1 MSVINT
7 NVKSIV
13 AQNALTVNN
22 RAMSKTME
30 QLSTGK
36 RINGAKDDAAGLAIS
51 SKMTSQIK
59 GLNQAVRNA
68 NDGISLIQVAEGS
81 LVEVSNMMQRM
92 RELAVQSANDTNTSD
107 DRSAMNVEFQE
118 LKKEIN
124 RIGGSTEWNSMKV
137 MDKSFD
143 GGSGTF
149 KFQVGANAAQ
159 NIEITLGDYRT
170 TGGSTNA
177 ISSATTTAGNAQVNT
192 LVFADTDSM
201 AIGDTLEIT
210 RNLGVD
216 GTSQT
221 YTFTASAALANG
233 GEIATALAADTNIQD
248 LLGLEPE
255 TLSNNGDGDTGAMQ
269 FTGADGSSYTLTATT
284 GTVGT
289 ASFTATTQTSKLTLT
304 GSYAAGDV
312 INIDLA
318 DGKKY
323 EYEVQAADVAG
334 NDAANR
340 AAIATAIA
348 ADADADTDLGLTV
361 TSSGAEISLV
371 GAANKTFTA
380 TATVN
385 NSTGGDLAMINDS
398 NISSQANSNAAITAI
413 DEALKVVNEDRAK
426 MGAVINRLNSAA
438 DNMMNVSQ
446 NTSESRSRI
455 LDTDYAQATT
465 ELART
470 QIISQAA
477 TAMLAQANQAPQSV
491 LSLLR

>member
-170 TGGSTNA
+170 TGASTNA
-177 ISSATTTAGNAQVNT
+177 ISNATTTAGNAQVNT
-192 LVFADTDSM
+192 LVFADTDTM
-201 AIGDTLEIT
+201 AVGDTLTIT
-210 RNLGVD
+210 RDKGVD

-221 YTFTASAALANG
+221 YTFTASAALADG
-233 GEIATALAADTNIQD
+233 GEIATALATDTNIQD
-248 LLGLEPE
+248 LLGLTAA
-255 TLSNNGDGDTGAMQ
+255 TLSNNGDGDTGAMS
-269 FTGADGSSYTLTATT
+269 FTGADGSAYTLTANK

-312 INIDLA
+312 INIDLDNGKTYKYDVTASMTA
-318 DGKKY
+318 D
-323 EYEVQAADVAG
+323 QA
-334 NDAANR
+334 
-340 AAIATAIA
+340 ATAIGSA
-348 ADADADTDLGLTV
+348 AAADTDLGLTV
-361 TSSGAEISLV
+361 TRSAAGEISLV
-371 GAANKTFTA
+371 GSANQTFAA

-398 NISSQANSNAAITAI
+398 NISSQADSNAAITAL
-413 DEALKVVNEDRAK
+413 DDALKVVNNDRAK

-455 LDTDYAQATT
+455 MDTDYAQATT